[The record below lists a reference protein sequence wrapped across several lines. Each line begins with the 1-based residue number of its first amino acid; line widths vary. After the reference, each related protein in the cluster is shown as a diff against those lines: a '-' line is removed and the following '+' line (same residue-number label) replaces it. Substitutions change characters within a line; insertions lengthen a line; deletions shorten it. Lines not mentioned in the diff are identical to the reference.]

1 MAQNLVLSS
10 RGRGSPQLSAL
21 MPRAPFV
28 ERTPPRLLAA
38 AMECSALLVTRVQD
52 PASPLLRSL

>member
-21 MPRAPFV
+21 VPRAPFV

-38 AMECSALLVTRVQD
+38 AMECSALSVT
-52 PASPLLRSL
+52 

>member
-10 RGRGSPQLSAL
+10 RGRGSPQLSAAL

-38 AMECSALLVTRVQD
+38 VMECSALSVT
-52 PASPLLRSL
+52 